1 MLDNQLLIAFN
12 IYDFNTFC
20 CMIFAKCIV
29 YGGTFD
35 IRGHYTP
42 IVSKFGQRGTTDF
55 GNAALKLF

>member
-1 MLDNQLLIAFN
+1 
-12 IYDFNTFC
+12 
-20 CMIFAKCIV
+20 MIFAKCIV